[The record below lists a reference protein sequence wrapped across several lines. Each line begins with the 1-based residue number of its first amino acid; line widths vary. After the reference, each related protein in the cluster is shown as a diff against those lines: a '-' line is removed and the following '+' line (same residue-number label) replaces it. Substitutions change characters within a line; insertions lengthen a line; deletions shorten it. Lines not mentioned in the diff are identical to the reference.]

1 MLGNLTNGNATTMSN
16 NGLNFHYENRYKVN
30 WILFAVFA
38 SACVLLF
45 SAAVAGIALKTL
57 TPTPDVLGYV
67 SSLTRDNPYVE
78 VPKGGSTL
86 DGIER
91 SLMLKDLQLQLG
103 DVAPETDRAGHIALG
118 SRNRTKG
125 VYVGRLYA

>member
-1 MLGNLTNGNATTMSN
+1 MLGNLTNGNATTISN
-16 NGLNFHYENRYKVN
+16 NGLNFQYENRYKVN
-30 WILFAVFA
+30 WIFFAVFA

-57 TPTPDVLGYV
+57 APTPDILGYV
-67 SSLTRDNPYVE
+67 SSLTRDNPYVD
-78 VPKGGSTL
+78 VPKGGSTV

-91 SLMLKDLQLQLG
+91 SLLLKDLQLRLG
-103 DVAPETDRAGHIALG
+103 DVEPENDRVGHIALG
-118 SRNRTKG
+118 SSHRTKG